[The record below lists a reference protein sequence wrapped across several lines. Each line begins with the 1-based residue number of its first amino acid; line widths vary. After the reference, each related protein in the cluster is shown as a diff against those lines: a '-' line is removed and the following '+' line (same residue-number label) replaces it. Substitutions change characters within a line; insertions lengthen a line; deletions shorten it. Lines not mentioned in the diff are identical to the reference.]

1 MHIRSFQNHDR
12 APLSALFLNTRK
24 LSWPWLDSSKWGLSD
39 FEKYTDNEMILVAEK
54 DQVYLGFASI
64 YLQENFLHHLFIA
77 PNAQNQGAGT
87 ALLHTA
93 EQLFTGTGYLKCLSE
108 NKQALSFYLDHGWEA
123 ISTGVSEEGGYILM
137 SKAKLIQ

>member
-12 APLSALFLNTRK
+12 APLSELFLNTRK

-39 FEKYTDNEMILVAEK
+39 FEKYTENEMILVAKK
-54 DQVYLGFASI
+54 DQEYLGFASI

-93 EQLFTGTGYLKCLSE
+93 EQLFTGTVISNVYLKINKLCLFIQVMAG
-108 NKQALSFYLDHGWEA
+108 KQSALE
-123 ISTGVSEEGGYILM
+123 
-137 SKAKLIQ
+137 